1 MQRMTYEL
9 MRDHV
14 RAIFAAVTGGEL
26 PQHPETRGSLPLPP
40 GPEAV
45 DLIARRFAELEAFAR
60 MIPEVAASLPPF
72 AFTPLLDVIDRER
85 ELVVELAVPG
95 VTREDINVDVS
106 GGVLVISG
114 VRAGEETNG
123 HVFRHAEIPRGPF
136 RRTVVL
142 PTDVT
147 GDSKVVQVAD
157 GIVQIRLAKMS
168 AAIAKA

>member
-26 PQHPETRGSLPLPP
+26 PQHPEVRGSLPLPS
-40 GPEAV
+40 GPEAI
-45 DLIARRFAELEAFAR
+45 DLIARRFAELEAYAR

-72 AFTPLLDVIDRER
+72 AFTPLLDIIDRER

-95 VTREDINVDVS
+95 VIREDVNVDVS
-106 GGVLVISG
+106 GGVLVVSG
-114 VRAGEETNG
+114 VRSGEPTNG

-136 RRTVVL
+136 RRMVIL
-142 PTDVT
+142 PGDVKADT
-147 GDSKVVQVAD
+147 KQVEVKD
-157 GIVQIRLAKMS
+157 GIVQVRLAKVS
-168 AAIAKA
+168 APIAKA

>member
-26 PQHPETRGSLPLPP
+26 PQHPETRGSPRLPS
-40 GPEAV
+40 GPEAT

-72 AFTPLLDVIDRER
+72 AFTPPLDIIDRER
-85 ELVVELAVPG
+85 ELVVEVAVPG
-95 VTREDINVDVS
+95 ATRDDVNVDVS

-114 VRAGEETNG
+114 VRAGEPTNG

-136 RRTVVL
+136 RRTVIL
-142 PTDVT
+142 PAEVNTET
-147 GDSKVVQVAD
+147 KQVQVAD
-157 GIVQIRLAKMS
+157 GIIQIKLAKVS
-168 AAIAKA
+168 PAVAKA